1 MDRATRRSDPQ
12 AAHTPSAPAKLPPPQ
27 PPPPPAPFSWSSS
40 VLTMLTVLGA
50 FVVLCTYASRL
61 STTFALAAARPVYGL
76 YPAPV
81 AAMLVGA
88 TCALICYLPTLAAVV
103 TFLALYGTDIRRT
116 SPAASAD
123 APASVRP
130 RPARV
135 AWSLLHDGAATI
147 KLALVVAPVYVYAL
161 GRGGEVVVENR
172 ALEAAAGGQLAA
184 ALMTLKIMM
193 VGMKEIWDLVPMV
206 VMRWDRDATRAAPV
220 EGVE

>member
-1 MDRATRRSDPQ
+1 M
-12 AAHTPSAPAKLPPPQ
+12 
-27 PPPPPAPFSWSSS
+27 
-40 VLTMLTVLGA
+40 LTMLTVLGA

-116 SPAASAD
+116 SPAAASA
-123 APASVRP
+123 RP